1 MQIDK
6 SGGRQARVHTR
17 PKCVCVCMR
26 ARRGPRLV
34 SLIDLAQDL
43 SDLQDNSKLK
53 RCRWRWEDGKRDAQ
67 EERKRRKLKIDSSE
81 SGAGNLTAQA
91 AEIVKLY

>member
-17 PKCVCVCMR
+17 PECVCLCVR
-26 ARRGPRLV
+26 AREGGPRLV

-53 RCRWRWEDGKRDAQ
+53 RCRLRWKDGKRDAQ
-67 EERKRRKLKIDSSE
+67 EERKRRKLKIDRARAVL
-81 SGAGNLTAQA
+81 GT
-91 AEIVKLY
+91 